1 MRNDVLDDTYIKKQK
16 LSFILNSEFPDYFIP
31 LYTMVSFTSIPYSIA
46 LERGNIQNMILDE
59 LIDDNLSEV
68 ENYNKK
74 RAGKL
79 ITKHLSII
87 NND

>member
-1 MRNDVLDDTYIKKQK
+1 
-16 LSFILNSEFPDYFIP
+16 
-31 LYTMVSFTSIPYSIA
+31 MVSFTSIPYSIA

-74 RAGKL
+74 RATEL